1 MINIPLNQVPKLLGG
16 LSFDEMEVLRDF
28 IKERLGYK
36 VIRHGLSPLG
46 QVYLSPQL
54 EHVLGMLPL
63 MNHDD
68 LDALLDMVVLLCR
81 ALMPQEGLRR
91 GRGTLEAKMIPRPK
105 LVDGEW
111 TIIYFGPYA
120 YLRIW
125 ATGGDWNH
133 DRKIPR
139 SKYLGKAIGQAIY
152 NQPPEVVEAVKE
164 RVLAAI
170 ERGQLDI
177 VKAEIKQE
185 LREKKQKLNGET
197 SSTRFSFG

>member
-1 MINIPLNQVPKLLGG
+1 MGNIPLNQVPKLLGD
-16 LSFDEMEVLRDF
+16 LPFDEMEMLRDF

-36 VIRHGLSPLG
+36 VIRYGLPPLTE
-46 QVYLSPQL
+46 VYLSPPL
-54 EHVLGMLPL
+54 ERILDLLPRL
-63 MNHDD
+63 TEDD
-68 LDALLDMVVLLCR
+68 LRALLDIVALLCR
-81 ALMPQEGLRR
+81 ALMPKESLRH

-111 TIIYFGPYA
+111 TIVYFGPYA

-139 SKYLGKAIGQAIY
+139 SKYLGKVIGQAIY

-164 RVLAAI
+164 RVLAAM
-170 ERGQLDI
+170 ERGQLET
-177 VKAEIKQE
+177 VKAEIQAE
-185 LREKKQKLNGET
+185 LEQKGRNGALLT
-197 SSTRFSFG
+197 KN